1 MSKKIG
7 LSEPFI
13 FGQEYKY
20 IKECLDTGW
29 VSSAG
34 KFVNLFEEKVANY
47 TGAKF
52 AIACSN
58 ATSALFIS
66 LKILGV
72 KRDEEVIVP
81 TLTFIAP
88 VNTIKYLGAE
98 PIFMDSDDFCN
109 IDVNKTIEFI
119 ESETEFKNNISYNKK
134 TGKIVR
140 AVLPVH
146 VFGNAV
152 DLARLQNI
160 CAEKNIRIL
169 EDASESLG
177 TIYNKGKLK
186 GKHTGVV
193 GEMGCISFNGNKI
206 LTSGGGG
213 MIICN
218 DEESSKKAFYLTNQ
232 AKDDPVNFVHNE
244 IGYNLRL
251 TNIQAAMGLAQMEN
265 IDEALTKKRK
275 INKFYRENL
284 NLTDGLTLMN
294 SPDYAENNNW
304 LSVLRVEEEI
314 YGQSSCTLIDKL
326 RNESI
331 EVRPIWKLNHLQK
344 PYLKNQTY
352 KIEKAKELVSN
363 TICLPSSIS
372 LTSEQLEKI
381 IDVINE

>member
-1 MSKKIG
+1 MSKKIS

-13 FGQEYKY
+13 FGLEYKY

-34 KFVNLFEEKVANY
+34 RFVDLFEDKIANY

-52 AIACSN
+52 AVACSN

-98 PIFMDSDDFCN
+98 PIFMDADEFCN
-109 IDVNKTIEFI
+109 IDVNKTVEFI
-119 ESETEFKNNISYNKK
+119 ETETKFKNNISYNKK

-146 VFGNAV
+146 VFGNAA
-152 DLARLQNI
+152 DLESLQNI
-160 CAEKNIRIL
+160 CAERNIVIL

-177 TIYNKGKLK
+177 TIYTKGKLK
-186 GKHTGVV
+186 GKHTGSV
-193 GEMGCISFNGNKI
+193 GQMGCISFNGNKI

-218 DEESSKKAFYLTNQ
+218 DEESYKKAVYLTQQ
-232 AKDDPVNFVHNE
+232 AKDDPVNFIHNE

-251 TNIQAAMGLAQMEN
+251 SNIQAALGLAQMEN
-265 IDEALTKKRK
+265 IEKALKIKKK
-275 INKFYRENL
+275 INNFYRENL

-294 SPDYAENNNW
+294 SPGYADNNNW
-304 LSVLRVEEEI
+304 LSILRVEEEI
-314 YGQSSCTLIDKL
+314 FGKPSSFLIDKL
-326 RNESI
+326 RNKSI
-331 EVRPIWKLNHLQK
+331 EVRPIWKLNHLQR
-344 PYLKNQTY
+344 PYLNNQTY
-352 KIEKAKELVSN
+352 KIEKAEELVS
-363 TICLPSSIS
+363 TAVSLPSSIS
-372 LTSEQLEKI
+372 LTSEQLNKI
-381 IDVINE
+381 IKVING

>member
-1 MSKKIG
+1 MYKKIG

-29 VSSAG
+29 VSSSG
-34 KFVNLFEEKVANY
+34 KFVDAFEDKIASY

-52 AIACSN
+52 AVACSN

-66 LKILGV
+66 LMIIGV

-98 PIFMDSDDFCN
+98 PIFMDADEFCN
-109 IDVNKTIEFI
+109 IDANKTVEFI
-119 ESETEFKNNISYNKK
+119 ESETEFKNNNSYNKK
-134 TGKIVR
+134 TGKVIR
-140 AVLPVH
+140 AILPVH

-152 DLARLQNI
+152 DLERLQNV
-160 CAEKNIRIL
+160 CAERNIAIV

-177 TIYNKGKLK
+177 TIYSKGKLK
-186 GKHTGVV
+186 GKHTGLI
-193 GEMGCISFNGNKI
+193 GHMGCISFNGNKI

-213 MIICN
+213 MIISN
-218 DEESSKKAFYLTNQ
+218 DQESSEKAAYLTQQ
-232 AKDDPVNFVHNE
+232 AKDDPVNFIHNE

-251 TNIQAAMGLAQMEN
+251 SNIHAALGLAQMEN
-265 IDEALTKKRK
+265 IKRALKIKKK
-275 INKFYRENL
+275 INNFYKENL
-284 NLTDGLTLMN
+284 KLTDGLTLMN
-294 SPDYAENNNW
+294 SPGYAENNNW
-304 LSVLRVEEEI
+304 LSVLRVEEKL
-314 YGQSSCTLIDKL
+314 YGESSASLIGKL

-352 KIEKAKELVSN
+352 KIKRAEELVSN
-363 TICLPSSIS
+363 SVCLPSSIS
-372 LTSEQLEKI
+372 LTTEQLEKI
-381 IDVINE
+381 IKVING

>member
-1 MSKKIG
+1 MSKKIS

-13 FGQEYKY
+13 FGLEYEY

-34 KFVNLFEEKVANY
+34 RFVDLFEDKIANY

-52 AIACSN
+52 AVACSN

-98 PIFMDSDDFCN
+98 PIFMDADEYCN
-109 IDVNKTIEFI
+109 IDVNKTVEFI
-119 ESETEFKNNISYNKK
+119 ETETKFKNNISYNKK

-146 VFGNAV
+146 VFGNAA
-152 DLARLQNI
+152 DLESLQNI
-160 CAEKNIRIL
+160 CAERNIVIL

-177 TIYNKGKLK
+177 TIYTKGKLK
-186 GKHTGVV
+186 GQHTGSV
-193 GEMGCISFNGNKI
+193 GQMGCISFNGNKI

-218 DEESSKKAFYLTNQ
+218 DEESYKKAVYLTQQ
-232 AKDDPVNFVHNE
+232 AKDDPVNFIHNE
-244 IGYNLRL
+244 IGYNMRL
-251 TNIQAAMGLAQMEN
+251 SNIQAALGLAQMEN
-265 IDEALTKKRK
+265 IEKALKIKKK
-275 INKFYRENL
+275 INNFYRENL

-294 SPDYAENNNW
+294 SPGYADNNNW
-304 LSVLRVEEEI
+304 LSILRVEEEI
-314 YGQSSCTLIDKL
+314 FGKPSSFLIDKL
-326 RNESI
+326 RNKSI
-331 EVRPIWKLNHLQK
+331 EVRPIWKLNHLQR
-344 PYLKNQTY
+344 PYLNNQTY
-352 KIEKAKELVSN
+352 KIEKAEELVS
-363 TICLPSSIS
+363 TAVSLPSSIS
-372 LTSEQLEKI
+372 LTSEQLNKI
-381 IDVINE
+381 IKVING

>member
-1 MSKKIG
+1 MSKKIS

-13 FGQEYKY
+13 FGLEYEY

-34 KFVNLFEEKVANY
+34 RFVDLFEDKIANY

-52 AIACSN
+52 AVACSN

-98 PIFMDSDDFCN
+98 PIFMDADEYCN
-109 IDVNKTIEFI
+109 IDVNKTVEFI
-119 ESETEFKNNISYNKK
+119 ETETKFKNNISYNKK

-146 VFGNAV
+146 VFGNAA
-152 DLARLQNI
+152 DLESLQNI
-160 CAEKNIRIL
+160 CAERNIVIL

-177 TIYNKGKLK
+177 TIYTKGKLK
-186 GKHTGVV
+186 GQHTGSV
-193 GEMGCISFNGNKI
+193 GQMGCISFNGNKI

-213 MIICN
+213 MIISN
-218 DEESSKKAFYLTNQ
+218 DEESSKKAVYLTKQ
-232 AKDDPVNFVHNE
+232 AKDDPVNFIHNE

-251 TNIQAAMGLAQMEN
+251 SNIQAALGLAQMEN
-265 IDEALTKKRK
+265 IEKALKIKKK
-275 INKFYRENL
+275 INNFYRENL

-294 SPDYAENNNW
+294 SPGYADNNNW
-304 LSVLRVEEEI
+304 LSILRVEEEI
-314 YGQSSCTLIDKL
+314 FGKSSSFLIDKL
-326 RNESI
+326 RNKSI
-331 EVRPIWKLNHLQK
+331 EVRPIWKLNHLQR
-344 PYLKNQTY
+344 PYLNNQTY
-352 KIEKAKELVSN
+352 KIEKAEELVS
-363 TICLPSSIS
+363 TAVSLPSSIS
-372 LTSEQLEKI
+372 LTSEQLNKI
-381 IDVINE
+381 IKVING

>member
-1 MSKKIG
+1 MSKQIG

-29 VSSAG
+29 VSSSG
-34 KFVNLFEEKVANY
+34 KFVDAFEDKIASY

-66 LKILGV
+66 LMIIGV

-98 PIFMDSDDFCN
+98 PIFMDADEFCN

-119 ESETEFKNNISYNKK
+119 ESETKFKNNFSFNKK
-134 TGKIVR
+134 TGKVIR
-140 AVLPVH
+140 AILQVH

-152 DLARLQNI
+152 DLERLQNV
-160 CAEKNIRIL
+160 CAERNIAIV

-177 TIYNKGKLK
+177 TIYTKGKLK
-186 GKHTGVV
+186 GKHTGLI
-193 GEMGCISFNGNKI
+193 GHMGCISFNGNKI

-213 MIICN
+213 MIICD
-218 DEESSKKAFYLTNQ
+218 DEESSVKAAYLTKQ
-232 AKDDPVNFVHNE
+232 AKEDPVNFIHNE

-251 TNIQAAMGLAQMEN
+251 SNIHAALGLAQMEN
-265 IDEALTKKRK
+265 IERALKIKKK
-275 INKFYRENL
+275 INNFYRENL

-294 SPDYAENNNW
+294 SPGYADNNNW
-304 LSVLRVEEEI
+304 LSILRVEEEI
-314 YGQSSCTLIDKL
+314 FGKSSSFLIDKL
-326 RNESI
+326 RNKSI
-331 EVRPIWKLNHLQK
+331 EARPIWKLNHLQK
-344 PYLKNQTY
+344 PYLDNQTY
-352 KIEKAKELVSN
+352 KVEKAKELVKSAV
-363 TICLPSSIS
+363 CLPSSIS
-372 LTSEQLEKI
+372 LNTEQLEKI
-381 IDVINE
+381 IKVING

>member
-29 VSSAG
+29 VSSSG
-34 KFVNLFEEKVANY
+34 RFVDLFEEKIASY
-47 TGAKF
+47 TGAKY
-52 AIACSN
+52 AIACSS

-98 PIFMDSDDFCN
+98 PIFMDSDEFCN

-119 ESETEFKNNISYNKK
+119 ENETEFKNNFSYNKT
-134 TGKIVR
+134 TGKIIR
-140 AVLPVH
+140 AILPVH

-152 DLARLQNI
+152 DLERLQNI
-160 CAEKNIRIL
+160 CYERKILIL

-177 TIYNKGKLK
+177 TFYTRGKFKGQ
-186 GKHTGVV
+186 HTGSL
-193 GEMGCISFNGNKI
+193 GHMGCISFNGNKI

-213 MIICN
+213 MIISN
-218 DEESSKKAFYLTNQ
+218 NEEFSEKASYLTNQ
-232 AKDDPVNFVHNE
+232 AKDDPVNFIHNE

-251 TNIQAAMGLAQMEN
+251 SNIQAAMGLAQMEN
-265 IDEALTKKRK
+265 IDKALKIKKK
-275 INKFYRENL
+275 NNHFYKENL
-284 NLTDGLTLMN
+284 NLTSGLTIMN
-294 SPDYAENNNW
+294 SPSYANNNHW
-304 LSVLRVEEEI
+304 LSLLRVEEEI
-314 YGQSSCTLIDKL
+314 YGETSSSLIDRL
-326 RNESI
+326 RKKSI
-331 EVRPIWKLNHLQK
+331 AVRPIWKLNHLQK
-344 PYLKNQTY
+344 PYLKNQAY
-352 KIEKAKELVSN
+352 NIEKARDLVSQ
-363 TICLPSSIS
+363 TVCLPSSIS
-372 LTSEQLEKI
+372 LSTEQMESVIK
-381 IDVINE
+381 VINE

>member
-1 MSKKIG
+1 MSKKIS

-13 FGQEYKY
+13 FGLEYEY

-34 KFVNLFEEKVANY
+34 RFVDLFEDKIANY

-52 AIACSN
+52 AVACSN

-98 PIFMDSDDFCN
+98 PIFMDADEYCN
-109 IDVNKTIEFI
+109 IDVNKTVEFI
-119 ESETEFKNNISYNKK
+119 ETETKFKNNISYNKK

-146 VFGNAV
+146 VFGNAA
-152 DLARLQNI
+152 DLESLQNI
-160 CAEKNIRIL
+160 CAERNIVIL

-177 TIYNKGKLK
+177 TIYTKGKLK
-186 GKHTGVV
+186 GQHTGSV
-193 GEMGCISFNGNKI
+193 GQMGCISFNGNKI

-218 DEESSKKAFYLTNQ
+218 DEESYKKAVYLTQQ
-232 AKDDPVNFVHNE
+232 AKDDPVNFIHNE

-251 TNIQAAMGLAQMEN
+251 SNIQAALGLAQMEN
-265 IDEALTKKRK
+265 IEKALKIKKK
-275 INKFYRENL
+275 INNFYRENL

-294 SPDYAENNNW
+294 SPGYADNNNW
-304 LSVLRVEEEI
+304 LSILRVEEEI
-314 YGQSSCTLIDKL
+314 FGKPSSFLIDKL
-326 RNESI
+326 RNKSI
-331 EVRPIWKLNHLQK
+331 EVRPIWKLNHLQR
-344 PYLKNQTY
+344 PYLNNQTY
-352 KIEKAKELVSN
+352 KIEKAEELVS
-363 TICLPSSIS
+363 TAVSLPSSIS
-372 LTSEQLEKI
+372 LTSEQLNKI
-381 IDVINE
+381 IKVING

>member
-1 MSKKIG
+1 MSKTIG

-34 KFVNLFEEKVANY
+34 KFVDLFEEKVASY

-98 PIFMDSDDFCN
+98 PVFMDSDEFCN
-109 IDVNKTIEFI
+109 IDVNKTVEFI
-119 ESETEFKNNISYNKK
+119 ESETEFKNNVSYNKK
-134 TGKIVR
+134 TKKIIK
-140 AVLPVH
+140 ALLPVH

-152 DLARLQNI
+152 DLERLQNI
-160 CAEKNIRIL
+160 CTERNIMIL

-177 TIYNKGKLK
+177 TIYNKGKLQ
-186 GKHTGVV
+186 GKHTGLV
-193 GEMGCISFNGNKI
+193 GQMGCISFNGNKI

-218 DEESSKKAFYLTNQ
+218 DPESSAMASYLTNQ

-251 TNIQAAMGLAQMEN
+251 TNIQAAVGLAQMEN
-265 IDEALTKKRK
+265 IEEALKKKKK
-275 INKFYRENL
+275 INNFYQENL
-284 NLTDGLTLMN
+284 NLTDGLSLMKA
-294 SPDYAENNNW
+294 PGYAANNNW
-304 LSVLRVEEEI
+304 LSVLRVEEKI
-314 YGQSSCTLIDKL
+314 YGESSSSLIDRL
-326 RNESI
+326 RNQSI
-331 EVRPIWKLNHLQK
+331 EVRPIWKPNHLQK
-344 PYLKNQTY
+344 PYLNNQTY
-352 KIEKAKELVSN
+352 KIEKAKKMVSN
-363 TICLPSSIS
+363 AVCLPSSIS
-372 LTSEQLEKI
+372 LTSQQLERI
-381 IDVINE
+381 IKVING

>member
-29 VSSAG
+29 VSSSG
-34 KFVNLFEEKVANY
+34 RFVDLFEEKIASY

-52 AIACSN
+52 AIACSS

-88 VNTIKYLGAE
+88 VNTIKYLGGE
-98 PIFMDSDDFCN
+98 PIFMDSDEFCN

-119 ESETEFKNNISYNKK
+119 ENETEFKNNFSYNKT
-134 TGKIVR
+134 TGKIIR
-140 AVLPVH
+140 AILPVH

-152 DLARLQNI
+152 DLERLQNI
-160 CAEKNIRIL
+160 CYERKILIL

-177 TIYNKGKLK
+177 TFYTRGKFKGQ
-186 GKHTGVV
+186 HTGSL
-193 GEMGCISFNGNKI
+193 GHMGCISFNGNKI

-213 MIICN
+213 MIISN
-218 DEESSKKAFYLTNQ
+218 NEEFSEKASYLTNQ
-232 AKDDPVNFVHNE
+232 AKDDPVNFIHNE

-251 TNIQAAMGLAQMEN
+251 SNIQAAMGLAQMEN
-265 IDEALTKKRK
+265 IDKALKIKKK
-275 INKFYRENL
+275 NNHFYKENL
-284 NLTDGLTLMN
+284 NSISGLKVMD
-294 SPDYAENNNW
+294 SPGYANNNHW
-304 LSVLRVEEEI
+304 LSLLKVEEEI
-314 YGQSSCTLIDKL
+314 FGETCSSLIDRL
-326 RNESI
+326 RKKSI
-331 EVRPIWKLNHLQK
+331 AVRPIWKLNHLQK
-344 PYLKNQTY
+344 PYLKNQAY
-352 KIEKAKELVSN
+352 NIEKARDLVSQ
-363 TICLPSSIS
+363 TVCLPSSIS
-372 LTSEQLEKI
+372 LSTEQMESVIK
-381 IDVINE
+381 VINE

>member
-1 MSKKIG
+1 MSKKIS

-13 FGQEYKY
+13 FGLEYKY

-34 KFVNLFEEKVANY
+34 RFVDLFEDKIANY

-52 AIACSN
+52 AVACSN

-98 PIFMDSDDFCN
+98 PIFMDADEYCN
-109 IDVNKTIEFI
+109 IDVNKTVEFI
-119 ESETEFKNNISYNKK
+119 ETETKFKNNISYNKK

-146 VFGNAV
+146 VFGNAA
-152 DLARLQNI
+152 DLESLQNI
-160 CAEKNIRIL
+160 CAERNIVIL

-177 TIYNKGKLK
+177 TIYTKGKLK
-186 GKHTGVV
+186 GQHTGSV
-193 GEMGCISFNGNKI
+193 GQMGCISFNGNKI

-218 DEESSKKAFYLTNQ
+218 DEESYKKAVYLTQQ
-232 AKDDPVNFVHNE
+232 AKDDPVNFIHNE

-251 TNIQAAMGLAQMEN
+251 SNIQAALGLAQMEN
-265 IDEALTKKRK
+265 IEKALKIKKK
-275 INKFYRENL
+275 INNFYRENL

-294 SPDYAENNNW
+294 SPGYADNNNW
-304 LSVLRVEEEI
+304 LSILRVEEEI
-314 YGQSSCTLIDKL
+314 FGKPSSFLIDKL
-326 RNESI
+326 RNKSI
-331 EVRPIWKLNHLQK
+331 EVRPIWKLNHLQR
-344 PYLKNQTY
+344 PYLNNQTY
-352 KIEKAKELVSN
+352 KIEKAEELVS
-363 TICLPSSIS
+363 TAVSLPSSIS
-372 LTSEQLEKI
+372 LTSEQLNKI
-381 IDVINE
+381 IKVING

>member
-1 MSKKIG
+1 MSKKIS

-34 KFVNLFEEKVANY
+34 RFVDLFEDKIANY

-52 AIACSN
+52 AVACSN

-98 PIFMDSDDFCN
+98 PIFMDADEYCN
-109 IDVNKTIEFI
+109 IDVNKTVEFI
-119 ESETEFKNNISYNKK
+119 ETETKFKNNISYNKK

-146 VFGNAV
+146 VFGNAA
-152 DLARLQNI
+152 DLESLQNI
-160 CAEKNIRIL
+160 CAERNIVIL

-177 TIYNKGKLK
+177 TIYTKGKLK
-186 GKHTGVV
+186 GQHTGSV
-193 GEMGCISFNGNKI
+193 GQMGCISFNGNKI

-218 DEESSKKAFYLTNQ
+218 DEESYKKAVYLTQQ
-232 AKDDPVNFVHNE
+232 AKDDPVNFIHNE
-244 IGYNLRL
+244 IGYNMRL
-251 TNIQAAMGLAQMEN
+251 SNIQAALGLAQMEN
-265 IDEALTKKRK
+265 IEKALKIKKK
-275 INKFYRENL
+275 INNFYRENL

-294 SPDYAENNNW
+294 SPGYADNNNW
-304 LSVLRVEEEI
+304 LSILRVEEEI
-314 YGQSSCTLIDKL
+314 FGKPSSFLIDKL
-326 RNESI
+326 RNKSI
-331 EVRPIWKLNHLQK
+331 EVRPIWKLNHLQR
-344 PYLKNQTY
+344 PYLNNQTY
-352 KIEKAKELVSN
+352 KIEKAEELVS
-363 TICLPSSIS
+363 TAVSLPSSIS
-372 LTSEQLEKI
+372 LTSEQLNKI
-381 IDVINE
+381 IKVING

>member
-1 MSKKIG
+1 MSKKIS

-13 FGQEYKY
+13 FGLEYEY

-34 KFVNLFEEKVANY
+34 RFVDLFEDKIANY

-52 AIACSN
+52 AVACSN

-98 PIFMDSDDFCN
+98 PIFMDADEYCN
-109 IDVNKTIEFI
+109 IDVNKTVEFI
-119 ESETEFKNNISYNKK
+119 ETETKFKNNISYNKK

-140 AVLPVH
+140 ALLPVH
-146 VFGNAV
+146 VFGNAA
-152 DLARLQNI
+152 DLESLQNI
-160 CAEKNIRIL
+160 CTERNIVIL

-177 TIYNKGKLK
+177 TIYTKGKLK
-186 GKHTGVV
+186 GKHTGSV
-193 GEMGCISFNGNKI
+193 GQMGCISFNGNKI

-218 DEESSKKAFYLTNQ
+218 DEESSEKAAYLTKQ
-232 AKDDPVNFVHNE
+232 AKDDPVNFIHNE

-251 TNIQAAMGLAQMEN
+251 SNIQAALGLAQMEN
-265 IDEALTKKRK
+265 IEKALKIKKK
-275 INKFYRENL
+275 INNFYRENL

-294 SPDYAENNNW
+294 SPGYADNNNW
-304 LSVLRVEEEI
+304 LSILRVEEEI
-314 YGQSSCTLIDKL
+314 FGKPSSFLIDKL
-326 RNESI
+326 RNKSI
-331 EVRPIWKLNHLQK
+331 EVRPIWKLNHLQR
-344 PYLKNQTY
+344 PYLNNQTY
-352 KIEKAKELVSN
+352 KIEKAEELVS
-363 TICLPSSIS
+363 TAVSLPSSIS
-372 LTSEQLEKI
+372 LTSEQLNKI
-381 IDVINE
+381 IKVING

>member
-1 MSKKIG
+1 MSKKIS

-34 KFVNLFEEKVANY
+34 RFVDLFEDKIANY

-52 AIACSN
+52 AVACSN

-98 PIFMDSDDFCN
+98 PIFMDADEFCN
-109 IDVNKTIEFI
+109 IDVNKTVEFI
-119 ESETEFKNNISYNKK
+119 ETETKFKNNISYNKK

-146 VFGNAV
+146 VFGNAA
-152 DLARLQNI
+152 DLESLQNI
-160 CAEKNIRIL
+160 CAERNIVIL

-177 TIYNKGKLK
+177 TIYTKGKLK
-186 GKHTGVV
+186 GKHTGSV
-193 GEMGCISFNGNKI
+193 GQMGCISFNGNKI

-218 DEESSKKAFYLTNQ
+218 DEESYKKAVYLTQQ
-232 AKDDPVNFVHNE
+232 AKDDPVNFIHNE

-251 TNIQAAMGLAQMEN
+251 SNIQAALGLAQMEN
-265 IDEALTKKRK
+265 IEKALKIKKK
-275 INKFYRENL
+275 INNFYRENL

-294 SPDYAENNNW
+294 SPGYADNNNW
-304 LSVLRVEEEI
+304 LSVLRVEEKL
-314 YGQSSCTLIDKL
+314 YGESSASLIDKL
-326 RNESI
+326 RNKSI

-344 PYLKNQTY
+344 PYLNNQTY
-352 KIEKAKELVSN
+352 KIKRAEELVSN
-363 TICLPSSIS
+363 SVCLPSSIS
-372 LTSEQLEKI
+372 LTTEQLEKI
-381 IDVINE
+381 IKVING

>member
-1 MSKKIG
+1 MSNKIN
-7 LSEPFI
+7 LSEPNI

-119 ESETEFKNNISYNKK
+119 ESETEFKNNISYNMK

-304 LSVLRVEEEI
+304 LSVLRVEEKI

-326 RNESI
+326 RNKSI

-344 PYLKNQTY
+344 PYLNNQTY
-352 KIEKAKELVSN
+352 KIDKANELVSN
-363 TICLPSSIS
+363 SVCLPSSIS
-372 LTSEQLEKI
+372 LTTEQLEKI
-381 IDVINE
+381 IKVING

>member
-29 VSSAG
+29 VSSSG
-34 KFVNLFEEKVANY
+34 KFVDVFEEKIVSY

-52 AIACSN
+52 AVACSN

-66 LKILGV
+66 LMILGV

-98 PIFMDSDDFCN
+98 PVFMDADEFCN
-109 IDVNKTIEFI
+109 IDVNKTVEFI
-119 ESETEFKNNISYNKK
+119 ECETEFKNNLSYNKK
-134 TGKIVR
+134 TGKIIR
-140 AVLPVH
+140 AILPVH

-152 DLARLQNI
+152 DLERLQNV
-160 CAEKNIRIL
+160 CDERNIAIV

-177 TIYNKGKLK
+177 TIYTKGKLK
-186 GKHTGVV
+186 GKHTGSV
-193 GEMGCISFNGNKI
+193 GQMGCISFNGNKI

-218 DEESSKKAFYLTNQ
+218 DEESSKKAAYLTKQ
-232 AKDDPVNFVHNE
+232 AKDDPVNFIHNE

-251 TNIQAAMGLAQMEN
+251 SNIHAALGLAQMEN
-265 IDEALTKKRK
+265 IEQALKIKKK
-275 INKFYRENL
+275 INNFYKKNL

-294 SPDYAENNNW
+294 SPGYAESNNW
-304 LSVLRVEEEI
+304 LSILRVAEEI
-314 YGQSSCTLIDKL
+314 YGESSSSMITRL
-326 RNESI
+326 RDASI

-352 KIEKAKELVSN
+352 KIEKAKELVGNSV
-363 TICLPSSIS
+363 CLPSSIS
-372 LTSEQLEKI
+372 LTSEQLKKI
-381 IDVINE
+381 IKVING

>member
-1 MSKKIG
+1 
-7 LSEPFI
+7 
-13 FGQEYKY
+13 
-20 IKECLDTGW
+20 
-29 VSSAG
+29 
-34 KFVNLFEEKVANY
+34 
-47 TGAKF
+47 
-52 AIACSN
+52 
-58 ATSALFIS
+58 
-66 LKILGV
+66 
-72 KRDEEVIVP
+72 
-81 TLTFIAP
+81 
-88 VNTIKYLGAE
+88 
-98 PIFMDSDDFCN
+98 
-109 IDVNKTIEFI
+109 
-119 ESETEFKNNISYNKK
+119 ETEFKNNVSFNKK
-134 TGKIVR
+134 TRKIIR
-140 AVLPVH
+140 AILPVH

-152 DLARLQNI
+152 DLERLQNI
-160 CAEKNIRIL
+160 CAERNIKIL

-186 GKHTGVV
+186 GKHTGLV
-193 GEMGCISFNGNKI
+193 GDMGCISFNGNKI

-218 DEESSKKAFYLTNQ
+218 GEEFSTKATYLTNQ

-381 IDVINE
+381 IKVING

>member
-1 MSKKIG
+1 
-7 LSEPFI
+7 
-13 FGQEYKY
+13 
-20 IKECLDTGW
+20 
-29 VSSAG
+29 
-34 KFVNLFEEKVANY
+34 
-47 TGAKF
+47 
-52 AIACSN
+52 
-58 ATSALFIS
+58 
-66 LKILGV
+66 V

-98 PIFMDSDDFCN
+98 PIFMDADEYCN
-109 IDVNKTIEFI
+109 IDVNKTVEFI
-119 ESETEFKNNISYNKK
+119 ETETKFKNNISYNKK

-218 DEESSKKAFYLTNQ
+218 DEESYKKAVYLTQQ
-232 AKDDPVNFVHNE
+232 AKDDPVNFIHNE
-244 IGYNLRL
+244 IGYNMRL
-251 TNIQAAMGLAQMEN
+251 SNIQAALGLAQMEN
-265 IDEALTKKRK
+265 IERALKIKKK
-275 INKFYRENL
+275 INNFYRENL

-294 SPDYAENNNW
+294 SPGYADNNNW
-304 LSVLRVEEEI
+304 LSILRVEEEI
-314 YGQSSCTLIDKL
+314 FGKPSSFLIDKL
-326 RNESI
+326 RNKSI
-331 EVRPIWKLNHLQK
+331 EVRPIWKLNHLQR
-344 PYLKNQTY
+344 PYLNNQTY
-352 KIEKAKELVSN
+352 KIEKAEELVS
-363 TICLPSSIS
+363 TAVSLPSSIS
-372 LTSEQLEKI
+372 LTSEQLNKI
-381 IDVINE
+381 IKVING

>member
-1 MSKKIG
+1 MSKTIG

-34 KFVNLFEEKVANY
+34 KFVDLFEEKVASY

-98 PIFMDSDDFCN
+98 PVFMDSDEFCN
-109 IDVNKTIEFI
+109 IDVNKTVEFI
-119 ESETEFKNNISYNKK
+119 ESETEFKNNVSYNKK
-134 TGKIVR
+134 TKKTIK
-140 AVLPVH
+140 ALLPVH

-152 DLARLQNI
+152 DLERLHNI
-160 CAEKNIRIL
+160 CAERNIMIL

-177 TIYNKGKLK
+177 TIYNKGNLQ
-186 GKHTGVV
+186 GKHTGLV
-193 GEMGCISFNGNKI
+193 GQMGCISFNGNKI

-218 DEESSKKAFYLTNQ
+218 DAESSAMASYLTNQ

-265 IDEALTKKRK
+265 IEEALKIKKK
-275 INKFYRENL
+275 INNFYKENL
-284 NLTDGLTLMN
+284 NLRDGLSLMN
-294 SPDYAENNNW
+294 SPGYAENNNW
-304 LSVLRVEEEI
+304 LSVLRVEEKI
-314 YGQSSCTLIDKL
+314 YGESSSSLMDRF
-326 RNESI
+326 RNQSI

-344 PYLKNQTY
+344 PYLNNQTY
-352 KIEKAKELVSN
+352 KIEKAKKMVSN
-363 TICLPSSIS
+363 AVCLPSSIS
-372 LTSEQLEKI
+372 LTSQQLERI
-381 IDVINE
+381 IKVING

>member
-34 KFVNLFEEKVANY
+34 NFVDLFEEKVANY
-47 TGAKF
+47 TGTKF

-98 PIFMDSDDFCN
+98 PVFMDADEFCN
-109 IDVNKTIEFI
+109 IDVNKTVEFI

-134 TGKIVR
+134 TGKIIR
-140 AVLPVH
+140 ALLPVH

-152 DLARLQNI
+152 DLERLQNV
-160 CAEKNIRIL
+160 CAERSIAIV

-177 TIYNKGKLK
+177 TKYTKGKLK
-186 GKHTGVV
+186 GKHTGSV
-193 GEMGCISFNGNKI
+193 GQMGCISFNGNKI

-213 MIICN
+213 MIICS
-218 DEESSKKAFYLTNQ
+218 DEESSTRAAYLTKQ
-232 AKDDPVNFVHNE
+232 AKDDPVNFIHNE

-251 TNIQAAMGLAQMEN
+251 SNIHAALGLAQMEN
-265 IDEALTKKRK
+265 VEQALKIKKK
-275 INKFYRENL
+275 INNFYKENL
-284 NLTDGLTLMN
+284 NLLDGLTLIDTP
-294 SPDYAENNNW
+294 SYAENNNW
-304 LSVLRVEEEI
+304 LSVLRVEEKL
-314 YGQSSCTLIDKL
+314 YGKSSASLIGRL

-352 KIEKAKELVSN
+352 KIKRAEELVSN
-363 TICLPSSIS
+363 SVCLPSSIS
-372 LTSEQLEKI
+372 LTTEQLEKI
-381 IDVINE
+381 IKVING